1 MSLPTLVERCI
12 GSLDTFFSFS
22 HLKTSFILTLKPNF
36 NLLLNFSTTFFQSII
51 LEFATMSSTDQH
63 NLALLAEL
71 VTPAVR
77 ADNQRLSN
85 RNKELCLD
93 LRRLTKTC
101 RDVAHQ
107 NFDLQD
113 QVAYLEAQLARLVSR
128 VHLLESSILDC
139 DDPVHEHPRSVRRRL
154 NYDSGS
160 DLETH
165 DYLFEVIDLT
175 TDEVLTP

>member
-1 MSLPTLVERCI
+1 
-12 GSLDTFFSFS
+12 
-22 HLKTSFILTLKPNF
+22 
-36 NLLLNFSTTFFQSII
+36 
-51 LEFATMSSTDQH
+51 MSSIDQH

-77 ADNQRLSN
+77 ADNQRLTI
-85 RNKELCLD
+85 RNKELVKD
-93 LRRLTKTC
+93 IRHISKTA
-101 RDVAHQ
+101 RDIAQQ

-139 DDPVHEHPRSVRRRL
+139 DDPSHENARSVRRRL
-154 NYDSGS
+154 NYDSES

-165 DYLFEVIDLT
+165 DYIFEVIDLT

>member
-1 MSLPTLVERCI
+1 MSAI
-12 GSLDTFFSFS
+12 
-22 HLKTSFILTLKPNF
+22 
-36 NLLLNFSTTFFQSII
+36 
-51 LEFATMSSTDQH
+51 DQH

-77 ADNQRLSN
+77 ADNQRLIDRN
-85 RNKELCLD
+85 RQLVKD
-93 LRRLTKTC
+93 IRMITKTC

-113 QVAYLEAQLARLVSR
+113 QVAYLEAQLARLVNR

-139 DDPVHEHPRSVRRRL
+139 DDPSHEHPRSVRRRL

>member
-1 MSLPTLVERCI
+1 MSAI
-12 GSLDTFFSFS
+12 
-22 HLKTSFILTLKPNF
+22 
-36 NLLLNFSTTFFQSII
+36 
-51 LEFATMSSTDQH
+51 DQH

-77 ADNQRLSN
+77 ADNQRLIDRN
-85 RNKELCLD
+85 RQLVKD
-93 LRRLTKTC
+93 IRMITKTC

-113 QVAYLEAQLARLVSR
+113 QVVYLEAQLARLVNR

-139 DDPVHEHPRSVRRRL
+139 DDPCHEHPRSVRRRL
-154 NYDSGS
+154 VYED
-160 DLETH
+160 EEI
-165 DYLFEVIDLT
+165 FEAIDLT

>member
-1 MSLPTLVERCI
+1 MSAI
-12 GSLDTFFSFS
+12 
-22 HLKTSFILTLKPNF
+22 
-36 NLLLNFSTTFFQSII
+36 
-51 LEFATMSSTDQH
+51 DQH

-77 ADNQRLSN
+77 ADNQRLIN
-85 RNKELCLD
+85 RNKELVKD
-93 LRRLTKTC
+93 IRLITKTC

-113 QVAYLEAQLARLVSR
+113 QVAYLEAQLARLVNR

-139 DDPVHEHPRSVRRRL
+139 DDPCHDRQRAVRRRL
-154 NYDSGS
+154 VYEDE
-160 DLETH
+160 DI
-165 DYLFEVIDLT
+165 FEAIDLT

>member
-1 MSLPTLVERCI
+1 MSAI
-12 GSLDTFFSFS
+12 
-22 HLKTSFILTLKPNF
+22 
-36 NLLLNFSTTFFQSII
+36 
-51 LEFATMSSTDQH
+51 DQH

-77 ADNQRLSN
+77 ADNQRLIDRN
-85 RNKELCLD
+85 RQLVKD
-93 LRRLTKTC
+93 IRMITKTC

-113 QVAYLEAQLARLVSR
+113 QVVYLEAQLARLVNR

-139 DDPVHEHPRSVRRRL
+139 DDPSHENARSVRRRL
-154 NYDSGS
+154 TYDDGS

-165 DYLFEVIDLT
+165 DYLFEEIDLT

>member
-1 MSLPTLVERCI
+1 MSAI
-12 GSLDTFFSFS
+12 
-22 HLKTSFILTLKPNF
+22 
-36 NLLLNFSTTFFQSII
+36 
-51 LEFATMSSTDQH
+51 DQH

-85 RNKELCLD
+85 RNKELSLD
-93 LRRLTKTC
+93 LRRLSKTA
-101 RDVAHQ
+101 RDIAQQ

-113 QVAYLEAQLARLVSR
+113 QVAYLEAQCARLVNR
-128 VHLLESSILDC
+128 VHFLEESILDC
-139 DDPVHEHPRSVRRRL
+139 DDPSHNEPRRVRRRL

-165 DYLFEVIDLT
+165 EYLFEEIDLT
-175 TDEVLTP
+175 TDEVLT

>member
-1 MSLPTLVERCI
+1 MSAI
-12 GSLDTFFSFS
+12 
-22 HLKTSFILTLKPNF
+22 
-36 NLLLNFSTTFFQSII
+36 
-51 LEFATMSSTDQH
+51 DQH

-85 RNKELCLD
+85 RNKELSLD
-93 LRRLTKTC
+93 LRRLSKTA
-101 RDVAHQ
+101 RDIAQQ

-113 QVAYLEAQLARLVSR
+113 QVAYLEAQCARLVNR
-128 VHLLESSILDC
+128 VHFLESSILDC
-139 DDPVHEHPRSVRRRL
+139 DDPSHNEPRSVRRRL